1 MIDSVQVGWG
11 RKASWAGRRAVLGTS
26 GKWVKK
32 LGLRILPSLTAEG
45 DEELG
50 RRLRRADCSGAVVDG
65 AVAVADEIVV
75 EDAWDAASAA
85 AACGV

>member
-1 MIDSVQVGWG
+1 MMDSVHVGWG

-32 LGLRILPSLTAEG
+32 LGLRTLPLAT
-45 DEELG
+45 EEEKEDDGG

-65 AVAVADEIVV
+65 AVAVADEMVV
-75 EDAWDAASAA
+75 EDA
-85 AACGV
+85 

>member
-32 LGLRILPSLTAEG
+32 LGLRTLPSTAE
-45 DEELG
+45 EEEEGG

-65 AVAVADEIVV
+65 AVAVADEMVV
-75 EDAWDAASAA
+75 EDA
-85 AACGV
+85 

>member
-32 LGLRILPSLTAEG
+32 LGLRILPLTVEE
-45 DEELG
+45 DEEWG
-50 RRLRRADCSGAVVDG
+50 RRLRRADCSGPVVDG
-65 AVAVADEIVV
+65 AVAVADEMVV
-75 EDAWDAASAA
+75 EDA
-85 AACGV
+85 